1 MFFIDPNTYCNSSLV
16 AGPPIALSK
25 DLFPLTLCMC
35 VCVLSLLLNWRSK
48 LRRYLAKKLKDEAKQ
63 LDEDIK

>member
-1 MFFIDPNTYCNSSLV
+1 M
-16 AGPPIALSK
+16 GLSN
-25 DLFPLTLCMC
+25 DLCPQTLCMY